1 MTPPPRTSPVWILG
15 GAVVSGGSTYAL
27 LVVVGRALD
36 PAAYGRFSLFWSGI
50 VIASLG
56 AFLPVEQVLARR
68 TVQAAAGAPG
78 GRGLLGSGVRL
89 SAVIGALALLVFAVT
104 WALQDSSTTRTV
116 LVAAAFAVA
125 CVGFTWQFP
134 ARGVLAGRHEL
145 LGYALVVAVDAVV
158 RLVAAAALWAAG
170 VRAAEAYVVAV
181 AGSALLCGI
190 VGTFLARRA
199 AAVGVPSSVAG
210 GAAAPVLATAPRSLA
225 ADVAGLVAAM
235 LCMQLLLNSPVVVA
249 GTAGSSAAQV
259 AAGHML
265 ALLTL
270 VRVPV
275 FLAQSAQGG
284 YVARAAGHAHHGRR
298 TELRRL
304 VAGIGGAVLGIGAV
318 MVLGVAALGPQ
329 VVTWVFGPDYVVDR
343 GVATLAAAGIAVYLV
358 ASVANDLAVALGSRR
373 STAAWVGAAVIGA
386 LVLVVPAG
394 LETRALL
401 PLLCGSA
408 VAACVMVPVVV
419 RRVRTEGEPA

>member
-1 MTPPPRTSPVWILG
+1 MNRPPRTSPVWILG
-15 GAVVSGGSTYAL
+15 GAVVSGASTYAL

-50 VIASLG
+50 VITSLG

-68 TVQAAAGAPG
+68 TVQSAPG
-78 GRGLLGSGVRL
+78 PDGRSPLLGRGIRL
-89 SAVIGALALLVFAVT
+89 SAVVGVLAVLVFAAVWAVQDHDAARALLVV
-104 WALQDSSTTRTV
+104 
-116 LVAAAFAVA
+116 AAFAVA
-125 CVGFTWQFP
+125 CVGFALQFP

-145 LGYALVVAVDAVV
+145 LGYAVVVGVDAVV
-158 RLVAAAALWAAG
+158 RLAAAGALWAAG
-170 VRAAEAYVVAV
+170 VRAAEAYVVVV
-181 AGSALLCGI
+181 ASSAFLCGV
-190 VGTFLARRA
+190 VGTVLARRRS
-199 AAVGVPSSVAG
+199 AVPGTA
-210 GAAAPVLATAPRSLA
+210 GAAGAPTLLHRALA

-249 GTAGSSAAQV
+249 GTAGDAAAQV

-284 YVARAAGHAHHGRR
+284 YVARAAAHAHHGRT

-304 VAGIGGAVLGIGAV
+304 VAGIGAAVAVIGVV
-318 MVLGVAALGPQ
+318 MVAAVAAIGPQ
-329 VVTWVFGPDYVVDR
+329 VVRWVFGPEYVVGR
-343 GVATLAAAGIAVYLV
+343 GVATIAAVGVAAYLV

-373 STAAWVGAAVIGA
+373 SSAAWVVAAAAGA
-386 LVLVVPAG
+386 LTLLVPAELG
-394 LETRALL
+394 TRALL
-401 PLLCGSA
+401 PLLAGSA
-408 VAACVMVPVVV
+408 VAACVMVPAVL
-419 RRVRTEGEPA
+419 RRVRPERGGV